1 MKKLTFFII
10 SLLVAI
16 SSFSNEND
24 NDQKGYT
31 INFENI
37 QLKELLQFV
46 SKIGNFNLI
55 YNDSEIEFTVSFCIR

>member
-37 QLKELLQFV
+37 QLK
-46 SKIGNFNLI
+46 
-55 YNDSEIEFTVSFCIR
+55 D